1 MDWPSSSKT
10 IAVSAARM
18 PLPMRLTSRCVGSR
32 SILSCWI
39 FSDGYYN
46 ATQSMAVAAGSDI
59 TGFDGLEGLSV
70 AVKIGTQSKDYA
82 DELAETYDIATRA
95 GAHCAPRMHRALGTE
110 EQGAVRFSFGFYNT
124 EQETDAAIRAVQ
136 ELAAT

>member
-1 MDWPSSSKT
+1 MQFIRRT
-10 IAVSAARM
+10 
-18 PLPMRLTSRCVGSR
+18 
-32 SILSCWI
+32 
-39 FSDGYYN
+39 
-46 ATQSMAVAAGSDI
+46 
-59 TGFDGLEGLSV
+59 GLETIRAHELALARRFYEGVRTVPGVTVYGDFSTWERAPVVSLN
-70 AVKIGTQSKDYA
+70 IGDYESSEAA

-95 GAHCAPRMHRALGTE
+95 GTHCAPRMHRALGTE